1 MRKLEPIQSLKPKTI
16 NLVKDKNNYH
26 SFMTRLISIKTSN
39 RTSAHYSLSGSTI
52 TLTVT
57 LFMTKSTLNYLSSI
71 YPVVYSVYVPLLYD
85 HRINLRE
92 NTSEDKNIITNVIP
106 QVINLTVDDTNE
118 IENMNQIDE

>member
-1 MRKLEPIQSLKPKTI
+1 MR
-16 NLVKDKNNYH
+16 
-26 SFMTRLISIKTSN
+26 
-39 RTSAHYSLSGSTI
+39 
-52 TLTVT
+52 
-57 LFMTKSTLNYLSSI
+57 KSTLDYLSSI